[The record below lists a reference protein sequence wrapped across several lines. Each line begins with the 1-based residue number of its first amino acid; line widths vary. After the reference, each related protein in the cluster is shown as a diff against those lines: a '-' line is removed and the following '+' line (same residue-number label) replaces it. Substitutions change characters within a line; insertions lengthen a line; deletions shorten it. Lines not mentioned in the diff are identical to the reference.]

1 MRDPCYLI
9 RPNRLALLR
18 FVLALCTQY
27 RPTQSSVLPVSRID
41 WDQAVRMASRVTGSY
56 PLAGTYHEA
65 RFALQAPQLIR
76 RASALVEEETGLHAP
91 GVAEVA
97 VVSRKEWVQANTGSF
112 SQLVKPA
119 EDRLASQS
127 GIGARIASKV
137 TAAELG
143 LVLGLLSRR
152 VLGQYELVL
161 PRADGSAGDTVM
173 FVGANILAMERQHE
187 FRPQEFRFWVALHEA
202 THRLQF
208 LGVPWMKDY
217 FLGLVNELVAASV
230 PQKGTMARVAGEL
243 AEAARA
249 GDPLI
254 DEAGLFGIFATPG
267 QRDVIDRVQAL
278 MSLLEGHGH
287 VVMDRVGARELVTQD
302 RMSRVF
308 KTRRQDPRTAMFMRL
323 VGLEMKMRQYDEGAE
338 FIAGVE
344 RHAGWSTLDLAWASP
359 ENLPTLEEI
368 RNPVLWLERVG

>member
-1 MRDPCYLI
+1 M
-9 RPNRLALLR
+9 
-18 FVLALCTQY
+18 
-27 RPTQSSVLPVSRID
+27 SRID
-41 WDQAVRMASRVTGSY
+41 WDQAVRVASRMTGRY
-56 PLAGTYHEA
+56 PLEGTYHEA
-65 RFALQAPQLIR
+65 RFALQAPQLVM
-76 RASALVEEETGLHAP
+76 RATSLVEAETGLHAP
-91 GVAEVA
+91 GIAEVA
-97 VVSRKEWVQANTGSF
+97 VVSRKEWVEANIGSF
-112 SQLVKPA
+112 AELVRPA
-119 EDRLASQS
+119 EERLASQS

-143 LVLGLLSRR
+143 AVLGLLSRR

-230 PQKGTMARVAGEL
+230 PQKGTMSRVANEL
-243 AEAARA
+243 AEAARL
-249 GDPLI
+249 GEPLV
-254 DEAGLFGIFATPG
+254 DEAGLFGMFASPT
-267 QRDVIDRVQAL
+267 QREIIDRVQAL

-287 VVMDRVGARELVTQD
+287 VVMDRIGARELVTQD

-308 KTRRQDPRTAMFMRL
+308 KSRRQDPRTAMFMRL

-338 FIAGVE
+338 FIDGVE
-344 RHAGWSTLDLAWASP
+344 RHAGWETLDLAWETP
-359 ENLPTLEEI
+359 DNLPTLPEI